1 VSVPTAETG
10 RGSRPSHPRVS
21 RRALLAGGIGAAALA
36 AAAVPVALLRLGGRP
51 GGKLVGELLA
61 SKPFYVAHRGAGAN
75 WPELS
80 MEAYRRSVACGA
92 DALEISLAR
101 SSDGV
106 WFGLHDATLDR
117 TSGTTDFVAE
127 QHAWAEISQHRIGAA
142 GTGDQRQ
149 APQPYL
155 RFEQLVDAYAG
166 THTIFVDPKATN
178 SLYYPE
184 LLAMMEAVAH
194 PEESFIAKYYCTGT
208 SWARAARARGLR
220 TWGFYYGR
228 EVDDGTT
235 PPENTQADWDL
246 LGLDVNAS
254 AGAWSGI
261 RSFGKPV
268 IAHVVTDRASART
281 ALDNGADGLMVSD
294 IVAVLGK
301 DRRGAR

>member
-1 VSVPTAETG
+1 MTVPTPKTG
-10 RGSRPSHPRVS
+10 RGPRPSHPQVS
-21 RRALLAGGIGAAALA
+21 RRALLTGGIGAAALA
-36 AAAVPVALLRLGGRP
+36 AVAVPVALLRLGGRR

-61 SKPFYVAHRGAGAN
+61 SKPFYVAHRGAGAT

-80 MEAYRRSVACGA
+80 MEAYRRSVARGV

-117 TSGTTDFVAE
+117 TSGTADFVAA
-127 QHAWAEISQHRIGAA
+127 QHTWAEISQYRIGAA
-142 GTGDQRQ
+142 GTRDQGQ

-155 RFEQLVDAYAG
+155 RFEQLVDAYAA
-166 THTIFVDPKATN
+166 THTIFVDPKATE
-178 SLYYPE
+178 STYYPE

-194 PEESFIAKYYCTGT
+194 PEESFIAKSYCTGT
-208 SWARAARARGLR
+208 SWARAARARGFK
-220 TWGFYYGR
+220 TWGYYYGR

-235 PPENTQADWDL
+235 PPEDTQADWDL

-254 AGAWSGI
+254 AAAWSGI

-268 IAHVVTDRASART
+268 IAHIVADRASART

-301 DRRGAR
+301 G